1 MSTTATVD
9 VVVIGP
15 NLRATAHAFHVH
27 AAGCADLDRSPTYR
41 AREHQADAKNVRP
54 LASLRDVVIDTY
66 DPGSFD
72 YDPDTDEWESFAV
85 EFKVFPCVTWPAQ
98 P

>member
-1 MSTTATVD
+1 MSTSATVD

-15 NLRATAHAFHVH
+15 NLHGTSHALHIH
-27 AAGCADLDRSPTYR
+27 AAGCADLHRSPTYR
-41 AREHQADAKNVRP
+41 AREHQNDAKNVLQ
-54 LASLRDVVIDTY
+54 LASLRDAVVYTY

-72 YDPDTDEWESFAV
+72 YDPDTEWESFAA